1 MLTWFQT
8 KLLKYPIMCKLIK
21 ISLSIILIEKMAVL
35 IIGSFISSLFVFQA
49 PIFSWKKLCT
59 LIKCGVKL
67 WMQPPILPC
76 SASVGYFYSLALF
89 LILPVKL
96 NANRVVI
103 GTLRGFDQ
111 FMNLVVD
118 NTVEV
123 NGNDRNDIGMVV
135 LRGNSV
141 VMIEALEPI
150 AKSQ

>member
-1 MLTWFQT
+1 MSRSGQPPD
-8 KLLKYPIMCKLIK
+8 LKKYMD
-21 ISLSIILIEKMAVL
+21 
-35 IIGSFISSLFVFQA
+35 
-49 PIFSWKKLCT
+49 KKLQ
-59 LIKCGVKL
+59 I
-67 WMQPPILPC
+67 
-76 SASVGYFYSLALF
+76 
-89 LILPVKL
+89 KL

-123 NGNDRNDIGMVV
+123 NGDERNDIGMVV

-150 AKSQ
+150 ARSQ